1 MSKTTEKPRNGAI
14 LDYLRKIPIYP
25 FDPKIDPDFVEELV
39 TDFASVIDILEE
51 TKAFRWFIFQGTDL
65 KEIPSSLLRHAQHT
79 RCTVPYP
86 LQRRDRQPRE
96 ADRSDSRPPAQ

>member
-14 LDYLRKIPIYP
+14 LDYLRKIPVYP

-51 TKAFRWFIFQGTDL
+51 TKAFRWYHTDQAT
-65 KEIPSSLLRHAQHT
+65 SSLRSARLSLRRWLNNARKPRPH
-79 RCTVPYP
+79 
-86 LQRRDRQPRE
+86 RR
-96 ADRSDSRPPAQ
+96 